1 LSSGDILTKAT
12 RAGINLGQLLARSPT
27 VSRSMSGGLR
37 DARYL
42 SENTIADAVTDGSSL
57 HHHRPRAALDHG
69 LSDSRHDPIGSADSL
84 YDLHRS
90 IGAAVIPLV
99 ILRLIYRWT
108 HSPLPLPEDI
118 PAMQRL
124 TAHVTHWG
132 LYALLIVQ
140 PLTGW
145 IATSAYRAPVIVFG
159 WFELPPIWPENRAFC
174 EQLFSVHSLIGI
186 AIACLAAAHIGA
198 ALYHHFVRK
207 DRILMRMISG

>member
-1 LSSGDILTKAT
+1 MTKAT
-12 RAGINLGQLLARSPT
+12 RAGFKLDQLLSRSPT
-27 VSRSMSGGLR
+27 AGPSVSSGQR
-37 DARYL
+37 DARYFRGGAI
-42 SENTIADAVTDGSSL
+42 TDAV
-57 HHHRPRAALDHG
+57 
-69 LSDSRHDPIGSADSL
+69 
-84 YDLHRS
+84 HRS

-132 LYALLIVQ
+132 LYAFLIVQ

-159 WFELPPIWPENRAFC
+159 WFELPPIWPENRAFS